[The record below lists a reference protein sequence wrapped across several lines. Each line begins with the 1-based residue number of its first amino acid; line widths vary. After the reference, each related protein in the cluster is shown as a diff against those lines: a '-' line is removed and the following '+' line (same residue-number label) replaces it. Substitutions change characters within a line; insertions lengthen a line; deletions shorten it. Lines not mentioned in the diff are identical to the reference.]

1 MGWGVE
7 FVGPDGFRFGLAH
20 GYSKSG
26 QSRLK
31 RMGKPGTKAAT
42 VPWIR
47 QSMDA
52 KPQGESR
59 ERQIFLIALSV
70 LAAYLCF
77 TIVRPFLM
85 PVVAATALAI
95 LFYPVYERISRFIK
109 NRSAAAVLSIVMVVL
124 ATLIPAVLL
133 SRGVAKELQ
142 QLYASLAS
150 KSNASGGWEPWLTHI
165 LERPLNLAGIDV
177 EDPDFSLRSIVTG
190 WVESASATLV
200 RVLRGMI
207 ANLAGLLLD
216 GMVTLFSLFFL
227 FRDGQAIRRNAME
240 VLPLEPRQ
248 IERLFSEVGR
258 SVIANMYGVAA
269 VAAAQGGLT
278 GLAFLVL
285 GLPSPLLWGLVAGLF
300 SMVPLVG
307 PPIVWAPASIYL
319 AFSGAWGKA
328 IILVALGAGVIG
340 LADNFIR
347 PYVVSGRVKL
357 HPLLVF
363 FALLGG
369 AQSFGLIG
377 LFIGPAVVA
386 VTVALAELLREPTAS
401 IHDAG

>member
-1 MGWGVE
+1 ME
-7 FVGPDGFRFGLAH
+7 AN
-20 GYSKSG
+20 
-26 QSRLK
+26 
-31 RMGKPGTKAAT
+31 
-42 VPWIR
+42 
-47 QSMDA
+47 
-52 KPQGESR
+52 PQR
-59 ERQIFLIALSV
+59 ERSARQVFLIALSV

-85 PVVAATALAI
+85 PMVAATALAI
-95 LFYPVYERISRFIK
+95 LFYPVYERISHVIR
-109 NRSAAAVLSIVMVVL
+109 NRNAAAVLSVVVVL
-124 ATLIPAVLL
+124 LVTLIPAVLL
-133 SRGVAKELQ
+133 SRGVARELQ
-142 QLYASLAS
+142 QLYSSLAS
-150 KSNASGGWEPWLTHI
+150 KSSASGGWEPWLTHL
-165 LERPLNLAGIDV
+165 LERPLNIVGIDV
-177 EDPDFSLRSIVTG
+177 EDPNFSLGAIVTG

-200 RVLRGMI
+200 RVLR
-207 ANLAGLLLD
+207 
-216 GMVTLFSLFFL
+216 SLFFL
-227 FRDGQAIRRNAME
+227 FRDGQAIRRYAMQ

-258 SVIANMYGVAA
+258 SVIANMYGVLA
-269 VAAAQGGLT
+269 VATAQGGLT

-285 GLPSPLLWGLVAGLF
+285 GLPSPVLWGLVAGLF
-300 SMVPLVG
+300 SMIPLVG
-307 PPIVWAPASIYL
+307 PPIVWVPASIYL
-319 AFSGAWGKA
+319 AVSGSWGKA

-369 AQSFGLIG
+369 AQSFGLMG

-386 VTVALAELLREPTAS
+386 VTVALVELLREPGAS

>member
-1 MGWGVE
+1 ME
-7 FVGPDGFRFGLAH
+7 AN
-20 GYSKSG
+20 
-26 QSRLK
+26 
-31 RMGKPGTKAAT
+31 
-42 VPWIR
+42 
-47 QSMDA
+47 
-52 KPQGESR
+52 PQR
-59 ERQIFLIALSV
+59 ERSARQVFLIALSV

-85 PVVAATALAI
+85 PMVAATALAI
-95 LFYPVYERISRFIK
+95 LFYPVYERISHVIR
-109 NRSAAAVLSIVMVVL
+109 NRNAAAVLSVVVVL
-124 ATLIPAVLL
+124 LVTLIPAVLL
-133 SRGVAKELQ
+133 SRGVARELQ
-142 QLYASLAS
+142 QLYSSLAS
-150 KSNASGGWEPWLTHI
+150 KSSASGGWEPWLTHL
-165 LERPLNLAGIDV
+165 LERPLNIVGIDV
-177 EDPDFSLRSIVTG
+177 EDPNFSLGAIVTG

-200 RVLRGMI
+200 RVLRSMI
-207 ANLAGLLLD
+207 TNLAGILLN

-227 FRDGQAIRRNAME
+227 FRDGQAIRRYAMQ

-258 SVIANMYGVAA
+258 SVIANMYGVLA
-269 VAAAQGGLT
+269 VATAQGGLT

-285 GLPSPLLWGLVAGLF
+285 GLPSPVLWGLVAGLF
-300 SMVPLVG
+300 SMIPLVG
-307 PPIVWAPASIYL
+307 PPIVWVPASIYL
-319 AFSGAWGKA
+319 AVSGSWGKA

-369 AQSFGLIG
+369 AQSFGLMG

-386 VTVALAELLREPTAS
+386 VTVALVELLREPAAS